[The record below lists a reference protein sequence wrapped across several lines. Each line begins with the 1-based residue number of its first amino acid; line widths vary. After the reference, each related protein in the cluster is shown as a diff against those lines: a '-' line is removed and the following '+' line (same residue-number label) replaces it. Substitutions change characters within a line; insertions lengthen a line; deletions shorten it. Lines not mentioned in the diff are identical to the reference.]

1 MGTGISS
8 LRSVL
13 VSQLMAVRPTLL
25 QLQDRSLVWNTDLL
39 EACELDNLLTNAAI
53 TVHSAEAR
61 TVRRQHILG
70 LTTGRAAL
78 FWP

>member
-1 MGTGISS
+1 
-8 LRSVL
+8 V
-13 VSQLMAVRPTLL
+13 

-61 TVRRQHILG
+61 KVRRIYTPAQACYIL
-70 LTTGRAAL
+70 L
-78 FWP
+78 

>member
-1 MGTGISS
+1 
-8 LRSVL
+8 
-13 VSQLMAVRPTLL
+13 VRCFPV

-61 TVRRQHILG
+61 TVRLYFV
-70 LTTGRAAL
+70 A
-78 FWP
+78 